1 METTP
6 EQSPGL
12 WPELTGAEEGSF
24 VPAAGAGAASRMRDE
39 SQFALSSIRPDRGT
53 RMQKTDPHP
62 DVVVGLDFSSGD
74 AAAIDAAA
82 FEAARRHVP
91 LVLLAAIDQANRP
104 ATILAETVCQLIAEA
119 QRDLQAT
126 AENVADQHPTLDVR
140 QRVAH
145 GAPAEVLLDAS
156 AHGSLLVLCS
166 RGMSGVGQFLSRSIA
181 WRVAARALGPVLLV
195 RPGAELPA
203 EFRGGPVV
211 VGVDGTER
219 SSAAVEFGFR
229 EASLRGT
236 SLAAVNVWGRPH
248 PKGLNAGRDY
258 STERDNWLHEMN
270 EDADRAL
277 SESLAGLGPAFP
289 DVTVEHVVRHA
300 LTVPDT
306 LLSVGRER
314 RAAMVVVGAGGQHS
328 LGELALGAVGM
339 QLSHC
344 ADQPVA
350 VVHSAWAASR
360 TREQQS
366 MNDGASHR

>member
-1 METTP
+1 
-6 EQSPGL
+6 
-12 WPELTGAEEGSF
+12 
-24 VPAAGAGAASRMRDE
+24 MRDE
-39 SQFALSSIRPDRGT
+39 SQFALSPIRPDRGT
-53 RMQKTDPHP
+53 RMQKTDPHA
-62 DVVVGLDFSSGD
+62 DVVVGLDFSSGE

-104 ATILAETVCQLIAEA
+104 ATSRRDRVPLIAE
-119 QRDLQAT
+119 DSAT
-126 AENVADQHPTLDVR
+126 SRAWRRTSPTSTRPWTSVNGRPRRTGRGPVGRLR
-140 QRVAH
+140 N
-145 GAPAEVLLDAS
+145 
-156 AHGSLLVLCS
+156 GSLLVLCS
-166 RGMSGVGQFLSRSIA
+166 RGMSGVGQFLSGRSPGGSPP
-181 WRVAARALGPVLLV
+181 AAGTGPVGQARRRAASRV
-195 RPGAELPA
+195 PGRPR
-203 EFRGGPVV
+203 RG
-211 VGVDGTER
+211 GVDGTER

-314 RAAMVVVGAGGQHS
+314 EPRWWWWA
-328 LGELALGAVGM
+328 
-339 QLSHC
+339 
-344 ADQPVA
+344 PVA
-350 VVHSAWAASR
+350 NTRSASSPWVPLACNSR
-360 TREQQS
+360 TARTSRSRRPQCVGRVRHTEHRDGRRSQS
-366 MNDGASHR
+366 SLRRRAWMPYMLRIG